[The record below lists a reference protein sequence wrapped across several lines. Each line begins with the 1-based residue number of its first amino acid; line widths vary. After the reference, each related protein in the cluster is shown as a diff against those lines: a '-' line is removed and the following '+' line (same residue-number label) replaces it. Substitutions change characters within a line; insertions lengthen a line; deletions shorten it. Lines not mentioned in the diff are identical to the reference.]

1 MFTLWPEIRGRARQ
15 PVRDIWGRGAVVIG
29 EFPRKRPNLLVFG
42 RILAW
47 ELARNVSLNVRAVTN
62 PDSGGRRFE
71 AGKDWLKYKWR

>member
-1 MFTLWPEIRGRARQ
+1 
-15 PVRDIWGRGAVVIG
+15 VIG